1 MRLFI
6 QNVQRQFS
14 KMQKINTLEQSTFK
28 GSTEKEEPMKSA
40 GKEMPKSQEETE
52 TKNEG
57 NTITNH
63 KRDQGSWVLRLG
75 FTSSVPLTVFLPH
88 SPLSP
93 SLHSLLRNSEIN
105 KRF

>member
-1 MRLFI
+1 MKLFI

-14 KMQKINTLEQSTFK
+14 KMQKINTLEQSTFN

-63 KRDQGSWVLRLG
+63 KRDQGSWGKNLVDCAVKETRV
-75 FTSSVPLTVFLPH
+75 SVARI
-88 SPLSP
+88 LSKAQ
-93 SLHSLLRNSEIN
+93 
-105 KRF
+105 KR